1 MARKERK
8 KASGPSQGWLVTFG
22 DMITLLLTFFV
33 LLLSMASMDQSF
45 LTRVSVFS
53 KDIGFLTA
61 RGAGKV
67 PSRVLMVIHLM
78 ERPQDILLNKDRIK
92 DLLFPDEVLPPE
104 IDRKTLDENLEIL
117 QRPEGLALVLSDK
130 LLFGTGS
137 SQLSSAA
144 EIILSQIVYLLG
156 QLNAP
161 VNVSGHSDNAGGE
174 SDQNFMLSA
183 ERAMSVLRF
192 MLGQRLDPM
201 LFSVS
206 AYGPNMPL
214 DATTPRDG
222 AKNRR
227 VEILVKTQLPL
238 GSYS

>member
-1 MARKERK
+1 MARKEK
-8 KASGPSQGWLVTFG
+8 KKSSGPGQGWLVTFG

-33 LLLSMASMDQSF
+33 LLLTMASMDQSF

-53 KDIGFLTA
+53 KDIGFLTS

-67 PSRVLMVIHLM
+67 PSRVRLVVELM
-78 ERPQDILLNKDRIK
+78 ERPQDVLLNKDRIK
-92 DLLFPDEVLPPE
+92 DLLFPDEVLPKE
-104 IDRKTLDENLEIL
+104 IDKTTLEENLDIL
-117 QRPEGLALVLSDK
+117 DRGDGVALVLSDK
-130 LLFGTGS
+130 LLFEKDS

-144 EIILSQIVYLLG
+144 EVLLVQIAGLITLINV
-156 QLNAP
+156 P
-161 VNVSGHSDNAGGE
+161 VNVSGHTDRQSGE
-174 SDQNFMLSA
+174 LDAEFLISA
-183 ERAMSVLRF
+183 ERAQSVLRYL
-192 MLGQRLDPM
+192 LGQRLDPL

-214 DATTPRDG
+214 NLEPGADS

-227 VEILVKTQLPL
+227 VEILVKTQQPL

>member
-1 MARKERK
+1 MARKEKK
-8 KASGPSQGWLVTFG
+8 KAAGPGQGWLVTFG

-33 LLLSMASMDQSF
+33 LLLTMASMDQSF

-53 KDIGFLTA
+53 KDIGFLTS

-67 PSRVLMVIHLM
+67 PSRIRLVVELM
-78 ERPQDILLNKDRIK
+78 ERPQDVLLNKDRIK
-92 DLLFPDEVLPPE
+92 DLLFPDEVLPKE
-104 IDRKTLDENLEIL
+104 IDKATLDENLDIL
-117 QRPEGLALVLSDK
+117 ERGDGVALVLSDK
-130 LLFGTGS
+130 LLFEKDS

-144 EIILSQIVYLLG
+144 EVLLTQVSG
-156 QLNAP
+156 LITLINVP
-161 VNVSGHSDNAGGE
+161 VNVSGHTDRQSGE
-174 SDQNFMLSA
+174 LDAEFLISA
-183 ERAMSVLRF
+183 ERAQSVLRYL
-192 MLGQRLDPM
+192 LGQRLDPL

-214 DATTPRDG
+214 NLEPGADS

-227 VEILVKTQLPL
+227 VEILVKTQQPL